1 MPGTDEPR
9 ERIVHATLEGID
21 RVGVDGLTVRG
32 IAEAADVNGAAI
44 NYYFGSKEHLLE
56 EALDRAGSTALWGT
70 LGELAALIDDNRGD
84 IRSGL
89 EEYLSE
95 FLPEL
100 LSFPRRLAAR
110 FHGPLADQSYEGP
123 RVQELTEY
131 LEGFLDL
138 VGPALE
144 GSTTDEKRVS
154 VMQLWAAVLGI
165 GLMPRLFEGF
175 AGPHALT
182 AEGLDRWVG
191 RLLDHFLPAVTDLST
206 PSRVA
211 SNRSLP

>member
-1 MPGTDEPR
+1 MDPR
-9 ERIVHATLEGID
+9 ERIMRATLDGID

-44 NYYFGSKEHLLE
+44 NYYFGSKDRLLE
-56 EALDRAGSTALWGT
+56 EALDRAGERSLWGT
-70 LGELAALIDDNRGD
+70 LDELSALIADNRGD

-100 LSFPRRLAAR
+100 LSRPRRLAAR
-110 FHGPLADQSYEGP
+110 FHEVLGEQRYEVQ
-123 RVQELTEY
+123 RVRELNEY
-131 LEGFLDL
+131 LEGFLER
-138 VGPALE
+138 VGPALRP
-144 GSTTDEKRVS
+144 GTPDEQRLA
-154 VMQLWAAVLGI
+154 VMQLWAALLGV

-182 AEGLDRWVG
+182 AEGLDRWVA
-191 RLLDHFLPAVTDLST
+191 RLLDHFLAEG
-206 PSRVA
+206 
-211 SNRSLP
+211 